1 MAELQQK
8 RAFDSLFRPKAPKE
22 GYVSKREELERVIR
36 GRRLQGWSD
45 EEIYIKYFKL

>member
-8 RAFDSLFRPKAPKE
+8 RAFDSLFKPKKPE
-22 GYVSKREELERVIR
+22 DGYISRRQEMERVIR
-36 GRRLQGWSD
+36 GRQLQGWTD